1 MKLKRIVNLMAALL
15 LAPFVLVRFVPTA
28 MAWPYAVQVGPTTI
42 HSESPIPPDIAP
54 VLARSDKLLRMS
66 PLNDPSLHTHL
77 FLTNGGWRWKM
88 LALRSSGAFAV
99 RLPLMHNL
107 VFNRADVQHDK
118 ITNELSP
125 GGVRSLSGVIAHE
138 TTHILT
144 ARHFGE
150 LNDQLAP
157 AWKREGYAD
166 FVAQESSLD
175 EAAYTAL
182 KRRAASHPA
191 ILYYEG
197 RKRVAAI
204 LAANG
209 GSVDDLFRD

>member
-1 MKLKRIVNLMAALL
+1 MRRIANLIALL
-15 LAPFVLVRFVPTA
+15 LAPLLVVRFVPTA
-28 MAWPYAVQVGPTTI
+28 MAWPYTARVGSATI
-42 HSESPIPPDIAP
+42 HSESPISPNIGPI
-54 VLARSDKLLRMS
+54 LARSDKLLRTS
-66 PLNDPSLHTHL
+66 PLYDPSLRTHL
-77 FLTNGGWRWKM
+77 FLTNGGWRWKA

-99 RLPLMHNL
+99 RLALTHNL
-107 VFNRADVQHDK
+107 VFNKTDVQRDK
-118 ITNELSP
+118 IANALSP

-144 ARHFGE
+144 AHHFGG

-175 EAAYTAL
+175 EATYVAL
-182 KRRAASHPA
+182 KRRDTNHPA

-209 GSVDDLFRD
+209 GSVDELFRD